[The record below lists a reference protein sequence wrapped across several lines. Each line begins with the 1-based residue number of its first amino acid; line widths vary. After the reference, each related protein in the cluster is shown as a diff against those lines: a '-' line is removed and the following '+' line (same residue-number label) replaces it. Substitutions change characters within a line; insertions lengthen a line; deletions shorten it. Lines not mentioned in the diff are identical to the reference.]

1 MHAIENTNLEAHV
14 SICQERYQAL
24 QTRFEHV
31 ETKLDD
37 LTVTVKDIH
46 DHVHA
51 ISDRESNRW
60 TAVHVGTIGVLM
72 TVIGFMASMLWS

>member
-31 ETKLDD
+31 EKKIDT
-37 LTVTVKDIH
+37 LTDTVRDIH

-51 ISDRESNRW
+51 MSQKQSDRWN
-60 TAVHVGTIGVLM
+60 AVHVSVIGML
-72 TVIGFMASMLWS
+72 TAIIGFMGSMLWA